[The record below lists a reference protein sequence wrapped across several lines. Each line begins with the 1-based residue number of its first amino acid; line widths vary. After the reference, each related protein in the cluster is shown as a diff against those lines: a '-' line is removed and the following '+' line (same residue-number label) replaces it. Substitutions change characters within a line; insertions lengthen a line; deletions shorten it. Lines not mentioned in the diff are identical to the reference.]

1 MEQHIKILGW
11 LYIAWGG
18 LIALVGVLFLL
29 GAGIAGVA
37 AGAQGEAG
45 AGLLAGGIGVVFAV
59 FIIALS
65 LPGIIA
71 GWGLLKRKSWSR
83 MLAIV
88 LGALNLLN
96 LPIGTALGIYTIWAL
111 TKPESQA
118 LLNA

>member
-18 LIALVGVLFLL
+18 LIALVGLLFLL

-37 AGAQGEAG
+37 ASTEDAG
-45 AGLLAGGIGVVFAV
+45 AGLLAGGIGLVFAL

-83 MLAIV
+83 MLAII

-96 LPIGTALGIYTIWAL
+96 IPIGTALGIYTIWAL